1 MKLIK
6 SIIERLKICWL
17 VLTSHTYYTFFVT
30 KPNSKNIKG
39 KPIGCC
45 IENSSNFITKVIINY
60 LKNNK

>member
-39 KPIGCC
+39 KPIGCY
-45 IENSSNFITKVIINY
+45 IEN
-60 LKNNK
+60 